1 MKNHLLTPT
10 LSPFETLGLA
20 GIMLILGLFVVSD
33 VRVAL
38 AESGADPKALVEQSL
53 EVWNKGNMALVDEL
67 YTPEFKLHLVDQING
82 EREGAEAF
90 KEYVDFLR
98 TAYPDMKFVVT
109 DTMVSG
115 DKVITVTNFTGTNTG
130 PRGDMPPTGRKV
142 DFSGV
147 LISQVA
153 DGKITEQWAY
163 TNMASLYRQLGFSI
177 TPPSQEK

>member
-1 MKNHLLTPT
+1 MKNHLLP
-10 LSPFETLGLA
+10 LKLP
-20 GIMLILGLFVVSD
+20 LFLVLTVFVTSGVQAAKAESD
-33 VRVAL
+33 ADLKSL
-38 AESGADPKALVEQSL
+38 AEKSI
-53 EVWNKGNMALVDEL
+53 EVINTGNTEL
-67 YTPEFKLHLVDQING
+67 AAEVYSPDIKLHLVDQIKPLV
-82 EREGAEAF
+82 EGLEGIN
-90 KEYVDFLR
+90 EYGNFLR

>member
-98 TAYPDMKFVVT
+98 TAYPDMKLAPEEVI
-109 DTMVSG
+109 VSD
-115 DKVITVTNFTGTNTG
+115 DKVIMRMNFTGTNTG
-130 PRGDMPPTGRKV
+130 PRGDVPPTGKNV
-142 DFSGV
+142 QVSGV
-147 LISQVA
+147 MISRID
-153 DGKITEQWAY
+153 DGKIAEEWLY
-163 TNMASLYRQLGFSI
+163 VNMASVFRQLGFTI